1 MSSELAL
8 IFIIALGAAFVHAIA
23 GFGSALIS
31 MPLISWLVGVQM
43 AAPLVAL
50 LTLTIELPLLLYY
63 RHSLNL
69 RALAHITV
77 GAVIGVPVGV
87 LALRLVPEEIILGL
101 LGVMLIAYALYALV
115 VPNLPTI
122 VWRGWA
128 YIFGFMSGCSSG
140 AYNTIGPPIII
151 YGTLRNWPRDQFKS
165 NLQGFFV
172 FIGTI
177 VALTHLASGNLI
189 PSVLQKYAWSIPAIV
204 LGLFSGVALDR
215 WFEPERFRQAVL
227 LLILALGLWML
238 L

>member
-1 MSSELAL
+1 MSSEIVL
-8 IFIIALGAAFVHAIA
+8 IFIIALRAAFVHAIA
-23 GFGSALIS
+23 GFGSALIC
-31 MPLISWLVGVQM
+31 MPLISWLIGIQI

-50 LTLTIELPLLLYY
+50 LTLTIELPLLLYC

-101 LGVMLIAYALYALV
+101 LGLMLIAYALYALV
-115 VPNLPTI
+115 VPHLPTI

-128 YIFGFMSGCSSG
+128 YIFGFMSGCLSG

-151 YGTLRNWPRDQFKS
+151 YGNLRNWPRDQFKS

-172 FIGTI
+172 FIGI
-177 VALTHLASGNLI
+177 LVALTHFAGGNII
-189 PSVLQKYAWSIPAIV
+189 PCCTAKICVVYPCHRARIT
-204 LGLFSGVALDR
+204 
-215 WFEPERFRQAVL
+215 
-227 LLILALGLWML
+227 
-238 L
+238 